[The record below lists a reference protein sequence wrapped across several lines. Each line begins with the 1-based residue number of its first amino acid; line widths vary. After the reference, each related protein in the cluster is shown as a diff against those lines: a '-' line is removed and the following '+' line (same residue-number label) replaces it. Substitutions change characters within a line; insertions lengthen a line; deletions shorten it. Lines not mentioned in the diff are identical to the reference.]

1 MPPTKSVEAVIRAKK
16 IGEIISPKLLQ
27 SPPEISVK
35 DAIKLM
41 QDSRAGYIVVAKNK
55 RVVGVFTEADVA
67 LKILDRDVNWDDPI
81 SKYMTKDPFV
91 LKPTDTIGT
100 AIDLMGE
107 HRCYHIPLVDDS
119 GELVN
124 VLSVR
129 TLIRFL
135 GEYYPQEVYNLPPHP
150 DQIMKTQEGG

>member
-1 MPPTKSVEAVIRAKK
+1 MPTKSVESVIRAKK
-16 IGEIISPKLLQ
+16 IGEVINPKLVQ
-27 SPPEISVK
+27 SPPEVSVK

-41 QDSRAGYIVVAKNK
+41 QENRAGYIVVAKNK
-55 RVVGVFTEADVA
+55 RVVGVFTETDVA
-67 LKILDRDVNWDDPI
+67 QKILDQDVNWDDPI
-81 SKYMTKDPFV
+81 SKYMIKDPLV

-107 HRCYHIPLVDDS
+107 HRFYHIPLVNDQ

-135 GEYYPQEVYNLPPHP
+135 AEYYPQEVYNLPPHP
-150 DQIMKTQEGG
+150 DQIMETPEGG

>member
-1 MPPTKSVEAVIRAKK
+1 MAAKSLETVIRAKK
-16 IGEIISPKLLQ
+16 IGEIINPKLVQ

-41 QDSRAGYIVVAKNK
+41 QDNRAGYIVVAKNK
-55 RVVGVFTEADVA
+55 KVVGVFTEIDVVQ
-67 LKILDRDVNWDDPI
+67 KILDQDVNWEDPI
-81 SKYMTKDPFV
+81 GQYMTKDPPV

-107 HRCYHIPLVDDS
+107 HRFYHIPLVDDQ

-124 VLSVR
+124 VISVR
-129 TLIRFL
+129 TLVRFL
-135 GEYYPQEVYNLPPHP
+135 AEYYPQEVYNLPPHP
-150 DQIMKTQEGG
+150 DQVMQTPEGG

>member
-1 MPPTKSVEAVIRAKK
+1 MAVKSVEAVLKAKK
-16 IGEIISPKLLQ
+16 IFEITNPKLVQ
-27 SPPEISVK
+27 APPEISVR

-41 QDSRAGYIVVAKNK
+41 QENKSGYIVVAKNK
-55 RVVGVFTEADVA
+55 KVVGIFTETDVVQ
-67 LKILDRDVNWDDPI
+67 KILDRDVDWGKPI
-81 SKYMTKDPFV
+81 GEFMTKDPAV
-91 LKPTDTIGT
+91 LKPTDLAGA

-107 HRCYHIPLVDDS
+107 RRFYHIPLVDDK

-135 GEYYPQEVYNLPPHP
+135 AEFYPQEVYNLPPDP
-150 DQIMKTQEGG
+150 NQIMETQEGG